1 MCPEVLTSN
10 SYSFLLIIERDITP
24 NIPHDSMLD
33 AQSDGS
39 DSPSAHKVVAGQLCH
54 FIYQRLSDNHC

>member
-24 NIPHDSMLD
+24 NIPNDSMLN
-33 AQSDGS
+33 APSHSS
-39 DSPSAHKVVAGQLCH
+39 DSPSAHIVAAGQLCH
-54 FIYQRLSDNHC
+54 LLS